1 MGNPVINYYNAVLE
15 ADIPCYPKTA
25 LLVLI
30 KNMDYNTRQTYVGT
44 TKIAKKMGASYNTA
58 RRALD
63 ALEKEH
69 KLIKFAGM
77 HLIHPGSAD
86 ATQIFEVLIKPVP
99 SEDASTLS
107 GYNSPPSP
115 ATTTLRGRQSI
126 QSGASTD
133 SGVDLSGVDVVSRD
147 THTYT
152 HSDADALEAD
162 SLRSNTKTTPTP
174 KPASLKDSVP
184 ETQPGLLIPE
194 PTANSVKAGSNGSAV
209 LSGDDASLLARIFN
223 EIAPAPDDNPFPA
236 LEDYKGPLSAAR
248 LALLM
253 FWAFRVSNYWS
264 KEDNWQVLDMENFL
278 GASSTLDKQFIP
290 EKWRQHDGLTKRLP
304 TAEAVWDHLAPP
316 APPSPEEVCEED
328 EHVWDDYMLPEGPSH
343 TVDRC
348 AHCGKFRT
356 KPAVNRWTA
365 ADDLE
370 AEYMEMVEFYDPCD
384 QRPSEEEIAALEAQH
399 RRATERER
407 NCDWTEAQPIVNRL
421 KRTARLL
428 DCRGYGIAQ
437 LVFSDWSSVSTT
449 DWAPDALTEV
459 ETLLKQGER
468 PLGLI
473 AALRDRRGEP
483 FVEPWQSGDEKA
495 CTELRS
501 LAHFWYHHR
510 M

>member
-30 KNMDYNTRQTYVGT
+30 KNMDFNTRQTYVGT
-44 TKIAKKMGASYNTA
+44 KKIAAQMGASYSTA

-63 ALEKEH
+63 ALEKAH
-69 KLIKFAGM
+69 KLIKFVGM

-107 GYNSPPSP
+107 GYNSPPSH
-115 ATTTLRGRQSI
+115 AATTLRGRQSI

-152 HSDADALEAD
+152 HSDANALEAD
-162 SLRSNTKTTPTP
+162 SLRSNMKTTPTP
-174 KPASLKDSVP
+174 DPASLKDSVP

-194 PTANSVKAGSNGSAV
+194 PTANSVKAGSNGSAAV
-209 LSGDDASLLARIFN
+209 LSGDDASLLAQIFN

-236 LEDYKGPLSAAR
+236 LEDYKGPLSTAR

-264 KEDNWQVLDMENFL
+264 KEENWQVLDMENFL
-278 GASSTLDKQFIP
+278 SASGTLDKQFTP
-290 EKWRQHDGLTKRLP
+290 EKWRQHDGLTKRFP
-304 TAEAVWDHLAPP
+304 TAQAVWDHLAPP
-316 APPSPEEVCEED
+316 PSPEEFCAD
-328 EHVWDDYMLPEGPSH
+328 DQHVWDDYMLPEGPSH

-370 AEYMEMVEFYDPCD
+370 AEYMELIECSPCVYDPVLN
-384 QRPSEEEIAALEAQH
+384 E
-399 RRATERER
+399 
-407 NCDWTEAQPIVNRL
+407 W
-421 KRTARLL
+421 K
-428 DCRGYGIAQ
+428 
-437 LVFSDWSSVSTT
+437 
-449 DWAPDALTEV
+449 
-459 ETLLKQGER
+459 
-468 PLGLI
+468 
-473 AALRDRRGEP
+473 
-483 FVEPWQSGDEKA
+483 
-495 CTELRS
+495 
-501 LAHFWYHHR
+501 
-510 M
+510 